1 MWVWGGG
8 WGGSHTVIMVSLEAF
23 IGDAEPA
30 NDVMG
35 GVVRKTL

>member
-1 MWVWGGG
+1 
-8 WGGSHTVIMVSLEAF
+8 VIMVSLEAF

>member
-1 MWVWGGG
+1 
-8 WGGSHTVIMVSLEAF
+8 MVSLEAF